1 MTTTTTIRM
10 NGRDAI
16 IYAQAHGLT
25 LSTHTDPT
33 AEGREGV
40 TVEEARR
47 IASEDPSLV
56 YLDVPAHIVEQL
68 ADEAAAAGDKVLADT
83 CRSALDGW
91 PVSQRLVINALV
103 DAAAQVGT

>member
-33 AEGREGV
+33 AEGRDDV

-47 IASEDPSLV
+47 IAIEDPSLV
-56 YLDVPAHIVEQL
+56 YLDVPVSAVERL
-68 ADEAAAAGDKVLADT
+68 AEEAAAAGDEALVRA
-83 CRSALDGW
+83 CGAALDGW
-91 PVSQRLVINALV
+91 TTSQRIVGRALV
-103 DAAAQVGT
+103 AAAARVGT

>member
-1 MTTTTTIRM
+1 MSTTIRM
-10 NGRDAI
+10 TGRDAI
-16 IYAQAHGLT
+16 TYAQAHGLA
-25 LSTHTDPT
+25 LSAHTDPT

-56 YLDVPAHIVEQL
+56 YLDVPASVVERL
-68 ADEAAAAGDKVLADT
+68 AEEATAAADVYIADACADALAGDA
-83 CRSALDGW
+83 A
-91 PVSQRLVINALV
+91 SQRLVVRALV